1 MEAYGYANLYLF
13 AADSRLLYRVKSDL
27 NVGEKLL
34 SGPLKGTELAEVFE
48 RSKMLLQSEV
58 SDYQVYP
65 GLTEPAVFIAH
76 PVLKEGAVIGVI
88 VLQIGNKEIYRVF
101 GDYDGLGETG
111 ETVVATRKGDQLI
124 FVSPLR
130 HVRDAAFRTTVRMGE
145 ARSTAMQRAVKGE
158 RGYGQAIDYRGEPI
172 VSAWSYI
179 PAFRWGM
186 QVKQDRTEAYAIID
200 RQRLAGGL
208 LLALTVASVAWV
220 AWSVARSISRPIR
233 EAALVADR
241 VAAGDLTATCLGKAP
256 GEAGLLLQ
264 AIRKMTTDLRSLI
277 GRIQRSSV
285 ALMSTATEIA
295 ATSKQQEQTVYDYGT
310 STNEAAAAVNEIS
323 ATSQELLRT
332 MNEVNQVASQTA
344 QMASTGQESLG
355 GMDRTMRQ
363 LAESTGSIGSKLSV
377 ISERAANINLVVTT
391 ITKVADQTNLL
402 SINAAI
408 EAEKAGEYGLGFLV
422 VAREIRRLADQTA
435 VATLDIER
443 MVKEMQ
449 YSVSAGVMEMDKFS
463 EQVRQVVSEVQQI
476 GGQLGQIIT
485 AVQGLDQRFD
495 QVTEG
500 MRVQSQGAEQIREA
514 MLRLSEGANQTS
526 VSLREFNKATD
537 HLREAVGGLKE
548 EVSRFTVGQV
558 EAARRRRP
566 PPCPEP
572 RTALPVVDPSRVGSM
587 LLLTFEPTRA
597 CTRSMSRA
605 WSRWCPGSTCAG
617 YPMRRFSSPA
627 MFDYRGIVVPVI
639 DLGILLGS
647 ESLPDRLSTR
657 IILVDSRPAAP
668 SRPGQPG
675 EAAGTGRQDTGRRAE
690 ASRQSN
696 LASAPWLL
704 GIIAERVSD
713 VVSVKPERVI
723 SAAMQLPPAPYLVP
737 LSSLITRWHS

>member
-1 MEAYGYANLYLF
+1 MGSNWPSLDRLSITTRLMLWFLAISLIPCSVLTLVNNYLSVHSLERSVRSQLASISSAKTIELDNFVRERRGDIAVLSQATRTIQTTEDLQGVLTESARLQKQKEFQPTALNRMEAYRYANLYLF

-27 NVGEKLL
+27 DVGEKLL
-34 SGPLKGTELAEVFE
+34 SGPLKGTELAEVFQ

-65 GLTEPAVFIAH
+65 GLTNPAVFIAH
-76 PVLKEGAVIGVI
+76 PVLREGAVIGVI
-88 VLQIGNKEIYRVF
+88 VVQIGNKEIYRLF
-101 GDYDGLGETG
+101 GDYEGLGETG

-130 HVRDAAFRTTVRMGE
+130 HFRDAAFGTTVRIGE
-145 ARSTAMQRAVKGE
+145 ARSTAMQRAVKGQ
-158 RGYGQAIDYRGEPI
+158 RGYGQAIDYRTEPV
-172 VSAWSYI
+172 VSVWSYV

-200 RQRLAGGL
+200 RQRLASGL
-208 LLALTVASVAWV
+208 LLALTVALVAWV

-277 GRIQRSSV
+277 GRIQQSSV
-285 ALMSTATEIA
+285 ALMSTATEIS

-332 MNEVNQVASQTA
+332 MNEVNQLVRQTT
-344 QMASTGQESLG
+344 QMASTGQESLS

-363 LAESTGSIGSKLSV
+363 LAESTGSIGAKLSV

-463 EQVRQVVSEVQQI
+463 EQVRQVVSEVQLI
-476 GGQLGQIIT
+476 GSQLGQIIK
-485 AVQGLDQRFD
+485 AVQDLDQRFD

-500 MRVQSQGAEQIREA
+500 MRVQSQGADQIREA
-514 MLRLSEGANQTS
+514 MLRLTDGANQTS

-558 EAARRRRP
+558 E
-566 PPCPEP
+566 
-572 RTALPVVDPSRVGSM
+572 
-587 LLLTFEPTRA
+587 
-597 CTRSMSRA
+597 
-605 WSRWCPGSTCAG
+605 
-617 YPMRRFSSPA
+617 SSP
-627 MFDYRGIVVPVI
+627 
-639 DLGILLGS
+639 
-647 ESLPDRLSTR
+647 LPT
-657 IILVDSRPAAP
+657 
-668 SRPGQPG
+668 
-675 EAAGTGRQDTGRRAE
+675 
-690 ASRQSN
+690 
-696 LASAPWLL
+696 
-704 GIIAERVSD
+704 
-713 VVSVKPERVI
+713 
-723 SAAMQLPPAPYLVP
+723 
-737 LSSLITRWHS
+737 SSG

>member
-1 MEAYGYANLYLF
+1 MSSNWLSPDRLSITTRLMLWFLAISLIPCSVLTLVNNYLSVRSLERSVRGQLASMSSSKTTELDNFIRERRGNITVLSQAPRTIQTTEEFSQALAKGVLTEAARLQKEKDFHPTALNFLETYGYANLYLF

-27 NVGEKLL
+27 DVGEKLL

-48 RSKMLLQSEV
+48 RSRMLLQSEV

-88 VLQIGNKEIYRVF
+88 VLQIGNSEIYRVF
-101 GDYDGLGETG
+101 GDYSGLGGTG
-111 ETVVATRKGDQLI
+111 ETMVATRKGDQLV

-130 HVRDAAFRTTVRMGE
+130 HAQNAAFRSTVRMGE
-145 ARSTAMQRAVKGE
+145 TRSTAMQRAVKGE

-172 VSAWSYI
+172 VSVWSYI

-200 RQRLAGGL
+200 QQRLASSL

-233 EAALVADR
+233 EAAFVADR
-241 VAAGDLTATCLGKAP
+241 VAAGDLTASCDGKAP
-256 GEAGLLLQ
+256 GEAGMLLQ

-285 ALMSTATEIA
+285 ALMSTATEIS
-295 ATSKQQEQTVYDYGT
+295 ATSKQQEQTVYDYGA

-332 MNEVNQVASQTA
+332 MNEVNQLVRQTT

-363 LAESTGSIGSKLSV
+363 LAESTGSIGAKLSV

-463 EQVRQVVSEVQQI
+463 EQVRQVVSEVQLI
-476 GGQLGQIIT
+476 GGQLGQIIK

-500 MRVQSQGAEQIREA
+500 MRVQSQGADQIREA
-514 MLRLSEGANQTS
+514 MHRLSDGANQTS

-558 EAARRRRP
+558 E
-566 PPCPEP
+566 
-572 RTALPVVDPSRVGSM
+572 
-587 LLLTFEPTRA
+587 
-597 CTRSMSRA
+597 
-605 WSRWCPGSTCAG
+605 
-617 YPMRRFSSPA
+617 SSP
-627 MFDYRGIVVPVI
+627 
-639 DLGILLGS
+639 
-647 ESLPDRLSTR
+647 LPT
-657 IILVDSRPAAP
+657 
-668 SRPGQPG
+668 
-675 EAAGTGRQDTGRRAE
+675 
-690 ASRQSN
+690 
-696 LASAPWLL
+696 
-704 GIIAERVSD
+704 
-713 VVSVKPERVI
+713 
-723 SAAMQLPPAPYLVP
+723 
-737 LSSLITRWHS
+737 SSG

>member
-1 MEAYGYANLYLF
+1 
-13 AADSRLLYRVKSDL
+13 
-27 NVGEKLL
+27 
-34 SGPLKGTELAEVFE
+34 
-48 RSKMLLQSEV
+48 
-58 SDYQVYP
+58 
-65 GLTEPAVFIAH
+65 
-76 PVLKEGAVIGVI
+76 

-111 ETVVATRKGDQLI
+111 ETVIATRKGDQLI

-130 HVRDAAFRTTVRMGE
+130 HVRDAAFRTTVRIGE

-158 RGYGQAIDYRGEPI
+158 RDYGQTIDYRTEP
-172 VSAWSYI
+172 VLSAWSYI

-186 QVKQDRTEAYAIID
+186 QVKQDRSEAYAIID

-220 AWSVARSISRPIR
+220 AWWVARSISRPIR

-285 ALMSTATEIA
+285 ALMSTATEIS
-295 ATSKQQEQTVYDYGT
+295 ATSKQQEQTIYDYGT

-332 MNEVNQVASQTA
+332 MNEVNQLVRQTT
-344 QMASTGQESLG
+344 QMASTGQESLS

-363 LAESTGSIGSKLSV
+363 LAESTGSIGAKLSV

-463 EQVRQVVSEVQQI
+463 EQVRQVVSEVQLI
-476 GGQLGQIIT
+476 GSQLGQIIK

-500 MRVQSQGAEQIREA
+500 MRVQSQGADQIREA
-514 MLRLSEGANQTS
+514 MLRLTDGANQTS

-558 EAARRRRP
+558 E
-566 PPCPEP
+566 
-572 RTALPVVDPSRVGSM
+572 
-587 LLLTFEPTRA
+587 
-597 CTRSMSRA
+597 
-605 WSRWCPGSTCAG
+605 
-617 YPMRRFSSPA
+617 SSP
-627 MFDYRGIVVPVI
+627 
-639 DLGILLGS
+639 
-647 ESLPDRLSTR
+647 LPT
-657 IILVDSRPAAP
+657 
-668 SRPGQPG
+668 
-675 EAAGTGRQDTGRRAE
+675 
-690 ASRQSN
+690 
-696 LASAPWLL
+696 
-704 GIIAERVSD
+704 
-713 VVSVKPERVI
+713 
-723 SAAMQLPPAPYLVP
+723 
-737 LSSLITRWHS
+737 SSG